1 MCKPLWA
8 AIVLGILLVAGCETT
23 TGPVPGTGPDG
34 RLYVPNQADST
45 MYIYDTRTMT
55 RVDSFDIPIAK
66 PHFVGFSHDLAY
78 YYVVGRQP
86 SGQIAKYQ
94 ASNDSLI
101 SVIQVPGS
109 VFPTS
114 FVISND
120 NDTLYLTD
128 YTLGAGHTHRFDVS
142 GTNLQ
147 WRDSILQ
154 AGYQVHD
161 IRISPDGRRIVSAGF
176 SSDDITILDLVT
188 GVVQPLTI
196 DSARHGFNPVSNVY
210 GPYGVLIDRNGTR
223 AVLACSKG
231 TDQLRIVDLVNLTI
245 IDSILI
251 PVSNTDNP
259 DRNGPTYMVI
269 SPDNNIVFVTN
280 HFDNTVSVVRLSTLE
295 VLETI
300 PFETPYPFGIA
311 MSADGTRVYVS
322 CTNAGSPRG
331 RVYVIDGETYTKID
345 SVEVGAQPYGLFW
358 RPL

>member
-1 MCKPLWA
+1 MHNKRILAVVVCTLLA
-8 AIVLGILLVAGCETT
+8 LGCDST
-23 TGPVPGTGPDG
+23 TGPGADTGPAG

-45 MYIYDTRTMT
+45 MYVYDTRTMA
-55 RVDSFDIPIAK
+55 RVDSFPIPIAE
-66 PHFVGFSHDLAY
+66 PHFVNFSHDLAY

-86 SGQIAKYQ
+86 AGRLVKYQ
-94 ASNDSLI
+94 ASNDS
-101 SVIQVPGS
+101 VIAVVQVPAA

-114 FVISND
+114 FVLSTN

-128 YTLGAGHTHRFDVS
+128 FTLGAGHTHRYDVA
-142 GTNLQ
+142 GTNFQ

-161 IRISPDGRRIVSAGF
+161 IRISPDGRRVVSAGF
-176 SSDDITILDLVT
+176 SSDDITILDLAT
-188 GVVQPLTI
+188 GDVQPLTI
-196 DSARHGFNPVSNVY
+196 DSARRGFNPVSNVY

-245 IDSILI
+245 LDSIVI
-251 PVSNTDNP
+251 PVSNTGNA

-280 HFDNTVSVVRLSTLE
+280 YLDNSVSVVRLSTLE
-295 VLETI
+295 VLENI
-300 PFETPYPFGIA
+300 PFETPKPFGIA
-311 MSADGTRVYVS
+311 MSGDGTRVYVS
-322 CTNAGSPRG
+322 CTNSRPARG
-331 RVYVIDGETYTKID
+331 RIYVIDGETYTKID
-345 SVEVGAQPYGLFW
+345 SVDVGSEPFGLAW